1 MRRVRLPL
9 APDLRVDFVDRELAL
24 RRIEDWVNKG
34 MRLVEVVYGP
44 EGCGKTAWLLQSAEL
59 LKDFGFDVIYVNPLN
74 RQVYADVG
82 ITSIRESIY
91 KLVDEAISQNAL
103 AKIAWIAYNTA
114 YELIKAR
121 RGRVAVLI
129 DDAFQVIGVR
139 ESAMYVKALLN
150 LIEYPPAEYERIIT
164 VVATSEGIS
173 RREIGRHLWAHL
185 DAMWNLP
192 RVGYEELYG
201 QIPNAKLSIEET
213 WRLTGG
219 NPRILGELITRGWD
233 VNGLIDWFVS
243 TRNLEREFISKWR
256 DWLEAAIND
265 PDTLWVESA
274 PEELINTLI
283 EQNIIIYSLPS
294 RDSTA
299 WIDTPPPERDPELG
313 VGRYVAWQSPLH
325 REVVR
330 RILMENG

>member
-24 RRIEDWVNKG
+24 RRIEDWVDRG

-59 LKDFGFDVIYVNPLN
+59 LRDFGFDVIYVNPLN

-82 ITSIRESIY
+82 ITSIRESIH

-103 AKIAWIAYNTA
+103 ARIAWIAYNTA

-129 DDAFQVIGVR
+129 DDVFQVIGVG

-150 LIEYPPAEYERIIT
+150 LIEYPPAEYERVIT
-164 VVATSEGIS
+164 IVTTSEGVS

-185 DAMWNLP
+185 DVMWNLP
-192 RVGYEELYG
+192 RTGYEELYG
-201 QIPNAKLSIEET
+201 QIPNTKLSVEET

-219 NPRILGELITRGWD
+219 NPRILGELIARGWD
-233 VNGLIDWFVS
+233 VNGLIDWFIS
-243 TRNLEREFISKWR
+243 TRNLKREFISKWR
-256 DWLEAAIND
+256 DWLEAAVND
-265 PDTLWVESA
+265 PDTLWVKNA

-283 EQNIIIYSLPS
+283 EQNLIIYSLPS

-313 VGRYVAWQSPLH
+313 VGRYVAWQSPLY